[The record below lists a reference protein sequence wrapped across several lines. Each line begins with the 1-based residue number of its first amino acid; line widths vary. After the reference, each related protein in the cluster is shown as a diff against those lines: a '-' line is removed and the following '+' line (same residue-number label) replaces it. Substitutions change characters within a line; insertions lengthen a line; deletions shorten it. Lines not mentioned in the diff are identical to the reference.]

1 MSNFVDRE
9 LEQIAQ
15 IAVVKEAFR
24 NQFTVLSIRSA
35 DVVTEMELPDGSMEI
50 QLCWDDFEDLFQGED
65 YSEMDGPVQGST
77 VRFLWKSPVMY
88 VADSRF

>member
-1 MSNFVDRE
+1 MSNFINRE
-9 LEQIAQ
+9 LEKIA
-15 IAVVKEAFR
+15 AVKEAFR
-24 NQFTVLSIRSA
+24 SQFTVLSIRSA
-35 DVVTEMELPDGSMEI
+35 DVVTEMELPEGSMEI
-50 QLCWDDFEDLFQGED
+50 QLCWDDFEEMFQSED